1 MKITFDIDCT
11 PAEARAFLG
20 LPDTEA
26 LQKEMLDE
34 MRKRLGSMNPEDMM
48 KLWYPAGTDAM
59 QQMQKAFMEQMAQVA
74 GGFAGGKKD

>member
-26 LQKEMLDE
+26 LHKEMLDE
-34 MRKRLGSMNPEDMM
+34 MRKRLEDMKPEDML
-48 KLWYPAGTDAM
+48 KLWYPAGNDAM
-59 QQMQKAFMEQMAQVA
+59 QQMQKAFMDQMSQ
-74 GGFAGGKKD
+74 FAGGKKD